1 MTENQK
7 FTIQQARAMIEYN
20 SQRLQMVQEELER
33 VGYDIKL
40 LQMQIKG
47 VRNGIQNAEEKE
59 DSHYY

>member
-1 MTENQK
+1 
-7 FTIQQARAMIEYN
+7 MIEYN